1 MRHQVENAIEQ
12 AFKII
17 AAAALDQVPRG
28 QLDPGNKITTREAVD
43 LIDGQLGVVR
53 SLLDVRAQHA
63 GPAGKRWRPL

>member
-28 QLDPGNKITTREAVD
+28 QLDPGKKITTQEAVE
-43 LIDGQLGVVR
+43 LIDGQLGVIR
-53 SLLDVRAQHA
+53 SIRAQHA